1 LSEKTIASFTAHS
14 ERKQSEG
21 CGFKFEPTN
30 GDGCA
35 KCITS
40 RSGNRGTDNYIEE
53 MTDTTVCLNSKVNG
67 KQPSV
72 QDRIYDVKGVS
83 TAINGINGVVIAVDT
98 EPLLIKENTT
108 KGFAEAYD
116 GNCVNYAIPTSKT
129 RRGRVGKQI
138 SNTLDANC
146 QQGVVVKRRIRRL
159 TPRECFRL
167 MGVDDADIDKMQAA
181 KISDA
186 QQYKLAGNSI
196 VVDVLYYIFRNLFCY
211 EQVKQKHLSDHQ
223 LRLF

>member
-1 LSEKTIASFTAHS
+1 MKPHTQPYSRVAA
-14 ERKQSEG
+14 
-21 CGFKFEPTN
+21 
-30 GDGCA
+30 
-35 KCITS
+35 CINT
-40 RSGNRGTDNYIEE
+40 RVGKMGRGDNYIEE

-83 TAINGINGVVIAVDT
+83 TAITTSFMPLIAVG

-116 GNCVNYAIPTSKT
+116 GDCVNYAIPTSKT

-138 SNTLDANC
+138 CDTLDTNC

-167 MGVDDADIDKMQAA
+167 MGVDDADIDKIQAA
-181 KISDA
+181 KISDT

-211 EQVKQKHLSDHQ
+211 EQVKHKYLTEHQ

>member
-1 LSEKTIASFTAHS
+1 
-14 ERKQSEG
+14 
-21 CGFKFEPTN
+21 
-30 GDGCA
+30 
-35 KCITS
+35 
-40 RSGNRGTDNYIEE
+40 
-53 MTDTTVCLNSKVNG
+53 MTDTTICLNSKVNG

-72 QDRIYDVKGVS
+72 QNRIYDVKGVS
-83 TAINGINGVVIAVDT
+83 TAITTSFMPLIAVDT

-108 KGFAEAYD
+108 KGFAEACD
-116 GNCVNYAIPTSKT
+116 GDCVNYAIPTSKT
-129 RRGRVGKQI
+129 RCGRVGKQI
-138 SNTLDANC
+138 SNTLDTNC

-159 TPRECFRL
+159 TPIECFRL

-181 KISDA
+181 KISNT

-211 EQVKQKHLSDHQ
+211 EQVKQKQLSDHQ